1 MSTSSPFS
9 TEITPDWEAFL
20 RCIRHEGTPE
30 RAHFIELIIDAEV
43 KDEICARYG
52 LLDGMDINDPH
63 FNYRKQMEVQRFLGY
78 DYVLCPGSVG
88 ESMDSGI
95 THKNLVTADT
105 SALTRSSG
113 RSYVDEHS
121 GPITTW
127 AEFEAYPWPDPA
139 AYTTCAL
146 EWYEDNL
153 PPNMCVIGGLV
164 GSIYENVSF
173 LMGYETLCIALYDQ
187 RDLVEAINRKLVE
200 LYCAELEQIL
210 RFKRVKMIWGSD
222 DLGFR
227 SGTLISPKDLRE
239 LFLPGHRRLARM
251 AHDAG
256 RPYLLHSCGK
266 LDAIMEDLI
275 VDVGVDA
282 KHSYE
287 DTIAD
292 VRELKPRYE
301 SRMSILGGIDV
312 DFLCRS
318 SEEQIRERVRD
329 TLSRCHPGGGYC
341 LGTGNT
347 VANYIPIDS
356 YLAMLD
362 EGRKFRPK
370 EETTCRG
377 IANILR

>member
-1 MSTSSPFS
+1 MNALTPFS
-9 TEITPDWEAFL
+9 NDIAPDWESFL
-20 RCIRHEGTPE
+20 RCIRREGTPE
-30 RAHFIELIIDAEV
+30 RAHMIELIIDGEV

-52 LLDGMDINDPH
+52 LMDGVSLTDPH
-63 FNYRKQMEVQRFLGY
+63 FNYCKQMEVQRFLGY

-88 ESMDSGI
+88 ESLDSGI
-95 THKNLVTADT
+95 THNNLVTADT
-105 SALTRSSG
+105 AALGHIGG

-127 AEFEAYPWPDPA
+127 KEFEAYPWPDPA
-139 AYTTCAL
+139 KYVTPGL
-146 EWYEDNL
+146 EWYEKNL
-153 PPNMCVIGGLV
+153 PSNMCVIGGLV

-173 LMGYETLCIALYDQ
+173 LMGYETLCMALYDQ
-187 RDLVEAINRKLVE
+187 RDLVAAISDKLVE

-210 RFKRVKMIWGSD
+210 KFERVKMVWGSD

-266 LDAIMEDLI
+266 LDAIMEDFI
-275 VDVGVDA
+275 TDIGVDA

-287 DTIAD
+287 DTIVD
-292 VRELKPRYE
+292 VHEMKKRYG
-301 SRMSILGGIDV
+301 SRISILGGIDV

-318 SEEQIRERVRD
+318 SEAQIRERVRD
-329 TLSRCHPGGGYC
+329 TLKHCHPGGGYC

-362 EGRKFRPK
+362 EGRKFRP
-370 EETTCRG
+370 
-377 IANILR
+377 